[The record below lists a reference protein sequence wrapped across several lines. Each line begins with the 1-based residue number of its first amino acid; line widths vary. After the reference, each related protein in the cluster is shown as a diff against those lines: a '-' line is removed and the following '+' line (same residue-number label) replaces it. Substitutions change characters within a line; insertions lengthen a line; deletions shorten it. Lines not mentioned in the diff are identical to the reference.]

1 VAFDARAIEYELE
14 NISIWAAGLLYYNSV
29 KN

>member
-1 VAFDARAIEYELE
+1 VAFDARTIEYELE
-14 NISIWAAGLLYYNSV
+14 NISIWAAGLLYNSV